1 MQPESAKENSVLENL
16 VQALMH
22 ESSIRNRR
30 NHDMTVTGLAAMS
43 RHQTSSL
50 PNPSKNKNDDA
61 IDFDNLSPTKS
72 NMRPYSSQNRSI
84 NHQKSTINDHE
95 SKKSKSLHSKRLESV
110 DRFQSSKNTK
120 LSSENWIPDDVRMR
134 SFHRDLLNVKEI
146 LDDTK
151 RLESSLNKEM
161 KRLMV
166 SDLERAKTEETLDA
180 TKKIPCGCC
189 TQEFLYVNL
198 PMKVSR
204 KAILDIRVKWSGK
217 LSSSTVF
224 RSSSVRELTMA
235 LAETS
240 LPSGRTAK
248 KTQEEI
254 DALNATFPRCY
265 DKVGVCCFCAQFFQ
279 EPEEYRPSYHMITY
293 QERKA
298 AHFENKR
305 REKEYWDPLK
315 MMEKDREAAEAAGVD
330 IGI

>member
-1 MQPESAKENSVLENL
+1 MSSEVAKEHSVLENL
-16 VQALMH
+16 VQALIH
-22 ESSIRNRR
+22 ESSVRNRR
-30 NHDMTVTGLAAMS
+30 NPELTVSGLAAMPKASTLPSVNNSNSDES
-43 RHQTSSL
+43 RLNPL
-50 PNPSKNKNDDA
+50 PSPSKSQQRPSSTQINNK
-61 IDFDNLSPTKS
+61 
-72 NMRPYSSQNRSI
+72 SS
-84 NHQKSTINDHE
+84 DHE
-95 SKKSKSLHSKRLESV
+95 SRKSKPSLHSKRLPENME
-110 DRFQSSKNTK
+110 RFLSSNKSNNK

-180 TKKIPCGCC
+180 TKKLPCGCC
-189 TQEFLYVNL
+189 MQDFLYVNL

-204 KAILDIRVKWSGK
+204 KAILDLRVKWSGK

-224 RSSSVRELTMA
+224 RSSSVRELTNS

-240 LPSGRTAK
+240 LPSGRTQK

-279 EPEEYRPSYHMITY
+279 EPEEYRPSYQMITY

-305 REKEYWDPLK
+305 REREYWDPLK
-315 MMEKDREAAEAAGVD
+315 MMEKDREAAEAAGIDV
-330 IGI
+330 GL

>member
-1 MQPESAKENSVLENL
+1 MSQGARDASVLENL
-16 VQALMH
+16 VEALIN
-22 ESSIRNRR
+22 ESSVRNRR
-30 NHDMTVTGLAAMS
+30 NPELTVSGLAAMP
-43 RHQTSSL
+43 RVSSL
-50 PNPSKNKNDDA
+50 PSVNTTEDA
-61 IDFDNLSPTKS
+61 KISLSPKNPARPSSTHHTQTKS
-72 NMRPYSSQNRSI
+72 S
-84 NHQKSTINDHE
+84 NDHE
-95 SKKSKSLHSKRLESV
+95 SKKSKVSLHSKRLSDSI
-110 DRFQSSKNTK
+110 DRFSNNKNNK
-120 LSSENWIPDDVRMR
+120 LSAENWIPDDVRMR

-146 LDDTK
+146 LDETK

-166 SDLERAKTEETLDA
+166 SDLERAKTEEVLDA
-180 TKKIPCGCC
+180 TRKIPCGCC
-189 TQEFLYVNL
+189 MQEFLYVNL

-217 LSSSTVF
+217 LSSPTVF
-224 RSSSVRELTMA
+224 RSSSVRELTNS

-240 LPSGRTAK
+240 LPPGKTIK

-305 REKEYWDPLK
+305 REREYWDPLK
-315 MMEKDREAAEAAGVD
+315 MMEKDREAAEAAGIDV
-330 IGI
+330 GL